1 MSRRD
6 EIVEQL
12 LEHSMK
18 EYRSSHLFNSLMQIA
33 ADEKI
38 SEEQEFEDTKAQM
51 RVETATWGIAD
62 WEREYSIRVDENKP
76 LNQRVSFVLS
86 KQRSAGVTRIPL
98 IKKVAESFQYGEVD
112 VQQDI
117 PNYTIN
123 ISFIGKLGIPP
134 NINDIQFA
142 LRSIVPAHIDINYVF
157 TYTTW
162 NEFEGYKMKWDKV
175 KELQLTWDDIAK
187 CKQTGRL

>member
-12 LEHSMK
+12 LEYSMK
-18 EYRSSHLFNSLMQIA
+18 EYRSSHLFNSLMQIV

-38 SEEQEFEDTKAQM
+38 SEEQEFVDTKAQM
-51 RVETATWGIAD
+51 RVETATWGIDD

-76 LNQRVSFVLS
+76 LDQRVSFVLS

-98 IKKVAESFQYGEVD
+98 IKRVAESFEYGEVD

-117 PNYTIN
+117 PNYTIT
-123 ISFIGKLGIPP
+123 ISFVGKLGMPP
-134 NINDIQFA
+134 NIKDIQFA
-142 LRSIVPAHIDINYVF
+142 LRSIIPAHLDINYIF

-162 NEFEGYKMKWDKV
+162 DELESHRMKWD
-175 KELQLTWDDIAK
+175 QLGAFTWDEVMVYK
-187 CKQTGRL
+187 K